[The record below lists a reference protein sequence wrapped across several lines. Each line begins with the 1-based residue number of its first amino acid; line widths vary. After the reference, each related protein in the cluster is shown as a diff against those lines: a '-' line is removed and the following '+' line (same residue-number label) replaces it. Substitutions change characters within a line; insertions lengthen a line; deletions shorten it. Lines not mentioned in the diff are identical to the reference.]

1 MPHPDPL
8 FSKRPFSRPRADMP
22 LGRPAFSPKLV
33 DLKLAPGLRLTLISV
48 IDRINRKRGPGHPE
62 GEACPVEPNRPL
74 NLSGG
79 AAAALEFDD

>member
-8 FSKRPFSRPRADMP
+8 FPNRPFSRPRADIP
-22 LGRPAFSPKLV
+22 LGRPDFPSTLA
-33 DLKLAPGLRLTLISV
+33 DLKLAPGLRLTLKSV
-48 IDRINRKRGPGHPE
+48 IGRINRKRGPGHPE
-62 GEACPVEPNRPL
+62 GEPCPVGPNRPH